1 MARSK
6 ESTNTD
12 QRIVTSNDVALAV
25 QLITGKNTS
34 MGQGLDII
42 KTLDTCEM
50 DNKGGYYKADRDDFW
65 KRFLIRMTP
74 KGTSYSSIL
83 KNKGIEDCNQL
94 LYYANEY
101 AHKHKYILN

>member
-1 MARSK
+1 MAKSK
-6 ESTNTD
+6 KSINTD

-34 MGQGLDII
+34 EEKGLDIL

-50 DNKGGYYKADRDDFW
+50 DDKGGYYKADRDDFW
-65 KRFLIRMTP
+65 ERFLKRRTP
-74 KGTSYSSIL
+74 KGTSYSSII
-83 KNKGIEDCNQL
+83 KNKRIEDCNQL

-101 AHKHKYILN
+101 AQKHKHILH